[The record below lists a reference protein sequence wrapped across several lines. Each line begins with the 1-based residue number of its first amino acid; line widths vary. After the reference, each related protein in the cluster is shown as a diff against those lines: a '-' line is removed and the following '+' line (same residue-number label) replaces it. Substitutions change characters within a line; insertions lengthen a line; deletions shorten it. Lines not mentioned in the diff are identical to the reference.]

1 MSIKHLAFAA
11 LLPGLCCAVSAQQ
24 VSTSAAAVPPPPPAE
39 LMAGPQPEMP
49 GAEKDPSLLKKL
61 RDLKEQVLTE
71 RAKFHARMYAK
82 KHSHTSD
89 DARVFRNKAVR
100 FLGEMNNI
108 MPGRPDIPLIN
119 DERFAVHQFICA
131 RPRVAARLL
140 TAEMEIAK
148 STDAYG
154 YRAQARSLYGD
165 LGGAE
170 ADLSAAIK
178 MSPQGELFAQR
189 GHLYL
194 RQRKYDKAI
203 ADFTKAI
210 KAGAPAPAYHARAAA
225 YFAKD
230 DYAGAAEDLA
240 QFFKLNTDKDFAA
253 SISRS
258 KICKSLRRHGFAV
271 EGCAAEAREA
281 QK

>member
-24 VSTSAAAVPPPPPAE
+24 VSTGPVPAPPPPAE
-39 LMAGPQPEMP
+39 FLAGPQPEMP

-61 RDLKEQVLTE
+61 RDLKEQVLTD
-71 RAKFHARMYAK
+71 RAKSHARAYAK
-82 KHSHTSD
+82 KHAHTPD
-89 DARVFRNKAVR
+89 DARAFRNKAVR

-131 RPRVAARLL
+131 RPRVAARIL
-140 TAEMEIAK
+140 TAEMEIAR
-148 STDAYG
+148 STEAYG

-165 LGGAE
+165 LAGAE
-170 ADLSAAIK
+170 EDLSAAIK
-178 MSPQGELFAQR
+178 ISPQGELLAQR

-194 RQRKYDKAI
+194 RQRKYDQAI
-203 ADFTKAI
+203 ADFTRAI

-230 DYAGAAEDLA
+230 DYAGAAEDLG
-240 QFFKLNTDKDFAA
+240 QFFKLNTDRDFAA

-258 KICKSLRRHGFAV
+258 KICKSLRRHGFSV